1 MWARYDFF
9 ASCTLYIVC
18 TIPKFEYKTIL
29 LLLNFF
35 HGIWVLV
42 SMSLVCTMIY
52 FLTVC
57 FVLVMKNHSKNT
69 IYIGLKVPLLTNGF
83 DDTNTLERL
92 SSILLNEF
100 NYLHWSRVVT
110 IALGRRSK
118 LDFINSSTSHP
129 DMDDLEYEVWLF
141 KNQLVMSWILNSN
154 KRNLV
159 EIFSYSEFLLDLW
172 NVIRNMYGNQNN
184 SGWIFQIH
192 HEITSLHQDE
202 RPFVQLL
209 DSLKSLWNKL
219 EMYHPH
225 IVDVVV

>member
-1 MWARYDFF
+1 
-9 ASCTLYIVC
+9 
-18 TIPKFEYKTIL
+18 
-29 LLLNFF
+29 
-35 HGIWVLV
+35 
-42 SMSLVCTMIY
+42 MSLVCTMIY

-159 EIFSYSEFLLDLW
+159 EIFSYSEFSLDLW